1 MGIRRKTP
9 DILGDVLS
17 DKPEK
22 QNTIK
27 PEKQNTIKPEEG
39 KDIRIESQD
48 AVGKTK
54 ATYYISTDA
63 IDALDEIW
71 FRLRKAAKAGDKG
84 KVSKSLIVEAAI
96 EMIFGNLESEGADN
110 LVARLLEGR

>member
-1 MGIRRKTP
+1 M
-9 DILGDVLS
+9 S
-17 DKPEK
+17 DRPEK

-27 PEKQNTIKPEEG
+27 PEKQNTIEPEES
-39 KDIRIESQD
+39 KDVRLGNQD

-54 ATYYISTDA
+54 ATYYISTYA

-96 EMIFGNLESEGADN
+96 EMVLENLESEGAEN
-110 LVARLLEGR
+110 LIARLLERR